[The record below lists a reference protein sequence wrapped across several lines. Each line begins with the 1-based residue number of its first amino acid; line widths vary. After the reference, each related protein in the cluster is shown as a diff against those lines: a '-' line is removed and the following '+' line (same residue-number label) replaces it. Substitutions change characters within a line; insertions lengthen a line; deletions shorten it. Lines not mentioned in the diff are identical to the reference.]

1 MNLYCA
7 VDGLKPCY
15 DEDYDEKKRLKIGS
29 TYTCEIKLQRNSRL
43 HRKYFSLIHTA
54 WAFQSEAREKF
65 FNNDVESFRKTVE
78 IAAGNCE
85 RVYNVSRNEWM
96 DIPKSIAFDK
106 MDETEFEVLYERVKD
121 VLFTIFLTHISQEEF
136 MQHLNNY

>member
-15 DEDYDEKKRLKIGS
+15 DEDYDEKKKLKVGQVYS
-29 TYTCEIKLQRNSRL
+29 CEIRMMRNYRF
-43 HRKYFSLIHTA
+43 HKKYHSLINTA
-54 WAFQSEAREKF
+54 WAFQSEEREAF
-65 FNNDVESFRKTVE
+65 FHKDVNSFRKTVE

-85 RVYNVSRNEWM
+85 RVYNVSRKEWM

-106 MDETEFEVLYERVKD
+106 MDETEFQSLYERVKD
-121 VLFTIFLTHISQEEF
+121 VLFTVFLTHISEEDF
-136 MQHLNNY
+136 MKHLNNY